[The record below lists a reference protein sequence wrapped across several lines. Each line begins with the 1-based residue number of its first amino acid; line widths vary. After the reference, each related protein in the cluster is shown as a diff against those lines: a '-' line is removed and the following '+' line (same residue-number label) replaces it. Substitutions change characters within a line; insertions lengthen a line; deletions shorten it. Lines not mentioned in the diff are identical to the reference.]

1 MGRFS
6 PHQALH
12 TMADE
17 DEEKPHAVVKLIS
30 SEGHEFIIER
40 EAAMVSGTIKNMLSS
55 PGMFVESSGEIKF
68 PEINAQVLEKICQY
82 FHYKLKFTNNNS
94 PQLPDF
100 MIEPEIALELLMAA
114 NYLDT

>member
-1 MGRFS
+1 MGTRC
-6 PHQALH
+6 AK
-12 TMADE
+12 MAE
-17 DEEKPHAVVKLIS
+17 DETAPAMVKLKS
-30 SEGHEFIIER
+30 GDGHEFIIER

-68 PEINAQVLEKICQY
+68 PEINAQVLEKVCQY

-94 PQLPDF
+94 PQTPDF
-100 MIEPEIALELLMAA
+100 LIEPEVALELLMAA